1 MFQKR
6 SVLVNGDVRVPEAIQ
21 INTPHEGEGRGE
33 RQGGGRAERRA
44 REWAW
49 CVCACVCVCVCVTDV
64 SSELGR
70 MVSTKAAA
78 SGKGKKKAVR
88 SDVLI

>member
-1 MFQKR
+1 MAMCGYQKQYK
-6 SVLVNGDVRVPEAIQ
+6 SIHPTKAK
-21 INTPHEGEGRGE
+21 
-33 RQGGGRAERRA
+33 GGGRDRAEAERRDA
-44 REWAW
+44 RESGRG
-49 CVCACVCVCVCVTDV
+49 VCVCVTDV

>member
-1 MFQKR
+1 M
-6 SVLVNGDVRVPEAIQ
+6 LVKGDVRVPEAIQ
-21 INTPHEGEGRGE
+21 INTQAKE
-33 RQGGGRAERRA
+33 GGGRERAEAERDA
-44 REWAW
+44 RESGRG
-49 CVCACVCVCVCVTDV
+49 VCVCVCVCVTDG

-88 SDVLI
+88 SDLLI